1 MYDLI
6 TYITQYLEYESY
18 ISPLTMLSIK
28 KQRIVQIQG
37 MNLKNKKY
45 YLPYIIANSTQSL
58 RSYYYVLNETYIRYH
73 SNILQTLTGR
83 NKIV

>member
-37 MNLKNKKY
+37 MNLKIKKY
-45 YLPYIIANSTQSL
+45 DLQYIIANSTQSL
-58 RSYYYVLNETYIRYH
+58 RS
-73 SNILQTLTGR
+73 TLSF
-83 NKIV
+83 